1 MLRMNERE
9 WWYRWQGGSD
19 GERKRAQVSVVMNEV
34 VVVVV
39 AVAAAPVVVNRGGE
53 TRGPT

>member
-1 MLRMNERE
+1 MLRMNERWE

-34 VVVVV
+34 VVVV
-39 AVAAAPVVVNRGGE
+39 AVAAAVVVNRGGE
-53 TRGPT
+53 TGPT